1 MKWLDTRKWRKR
13 IEDSEWLHGLV
24 AWAKR
29 TPFPGSGG
37 VPLYDVGWFV
47 AGELQ
52 RQSLNMR
59 ANAIAFSF
67 FLALFPALI
76 FLIHLAM
83 WLPFYESL
91 IAGVDSY
98 IDQIMPTTAG
108 QQLKEFIHS
117 ISRPSGSAF
126 SVGLLLTLYFA
137 SNGMLALMEGFEK
150 SYLKTTFKKR
160 RGWKKQFIAI
170 GLTIEMGMLLFASVL
185 FIVLGSELLELLI
198 GWFRLSAASGQLLNA
213 FRWLSIVVLIY
224 SGIALIFRFGVPVV
238 RPFDW
243 LMPGTLVA
251 TVLVLLSSLAF
262 SAYVDA
268 FNTYNKLYGSIGAI
282 IVLMLW
288 IKFNVLFLLTGFE
301 LNAAIAVNRDLLAMQ
316 EEEE

>member
-1 MKWLDTRKWRKR
+1 MRWLDAKKWRQR
-13 IEDSEWLHGLV
+13 IEESEWLRGLV
-24 AWAKR
+24 RWARR

-37 VPLYDVGWFV
+37 VSLYDVGWFV
-47 AGELQ
+47 ASELQ

-76 FLIHLAM
+76 FSIHLAM
-83 WLPFYESL
+83 WLPYYESL
-91 IAGVDSY
+91 IAGMDAY
-98 IDQIMPTTAG
+98 IDQIMPTAAG
-108 QQLKEFIHS
+108 AQLKKFIHS

-126 SVGLLLTLYFA
+126 SMGLLLTLYFA

-150 SYLKTTFKKR
+150 SYLQTTFKKR
-160 RGWKKQFIAI
+160 RGWKKQLIAI
-170 GLTIEMGMLLFASVL
+170 GLTIEMGLLLFLSVL
-185 FIVLGSELLELLI
+185 FIVLGSQLLELLT
-198 GWFRLSAASGQLLNA
+198 GWFRLSALSGQMLNA
-213 FRWLSIVVLIY
+213 FRWLTIVVLIY

-251 TVLVLLSSLAF
+251 TLLVVLSSLAF

-268 FNTYNKLYGSIGAI
+268 FDTYNKLYGSIGAI

-301 LNAAIAVNRDLLAMQ
+301 LNAAIAVNRDLLAM
-316 EEEE
+316 EEE